1 MTPPYLPLIMVGSIL
16 VLALALPGGTQANDA
31 HVEDERDHEM
41 ANIIRER
48 AVERSKRAL
57 QPEFYLY
64 DDSQRREIDF
74 YSLSQQIDRLGA
86 VIRQMGDAAARAKQ
100 SMQETSGVMPY
111 VHPGNFHR
119 LYGPQGPTVRSVKAL
134 LEHRLVVAGNP
145 RVKAGRV
152 ISDAETVTAEVVTAK
167 EGALV
172 EKFSI
177 DKSTGI
183 WKREF

>member
-1 MTPPYLPLIMVGSIL
+1 MTHPHLPLMLVGSIF
-16 VLALALPGGTQANDA
+16 VLTLALPGGAQATDA
-31 HVEDERDHEM
+31 HFEDERDHAR

-64 DDSQRREIDF
+64 NDSQQTEIDY

-86 VIRQMGDAAARAKQ
+86 AIRQMGDAAARAKQ

-172 EKFSI
+172 EKFTI